1 MNLKQ
6 RKSLAYRVATRVWG
20 KHPAPARLGKA
31 RRLIEE
37 LLEDDELVMG
47 IPGMH
52 AAAHIAVIYDEAV
65 RRLTDAQNQTD

>member
-6 RKSLAYRVATRVWG
+6 RKALACEVATRVWG
-20 KHPAPARLGKA
+20 QHPAPARLDKA
-31 RRLIEE
+31 RRMIES

-52 AAAHIAVIYDEAV
+52 AQAHIALIYDEAV
-65 RRLTDAQNQTD
+65 RRLTAFTS